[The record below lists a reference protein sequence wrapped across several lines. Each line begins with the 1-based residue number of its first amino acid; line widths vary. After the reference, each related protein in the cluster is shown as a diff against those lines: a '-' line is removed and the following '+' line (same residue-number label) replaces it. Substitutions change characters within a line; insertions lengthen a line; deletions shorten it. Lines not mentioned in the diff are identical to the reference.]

1 MEPKVPSNG
10 HGAARQMTSERLR
23 QLLDA
28 YGAGPDR
35 WPPDEREAALALL
48 ENSSEARAERD
59 SAARLD
65 TVLDRAPAEQ
75 PSPALAERVLAA
87 SPAKR
92 VKARSRPSLVR
103 PCAGEARRST
113 RRARTRLWRYL
124 AAAAPLAAAAALV
137 FWLTRPPLDLPHSES
152 MQLTIA
158 ELGAYQTPM
167 DVLLEP
173 PAFDLIDTV
182 PSLGCTD
189 SGLGCPELDFQR
201 EIESGSLPMR
211 RTHA

>member
-1 MEPKVPSNG
+1 MEPKVPSDS
-10 HGAARQMTSERLR
+10 HGAPRQMTFERLA

-28 YGAGPDR
+28 YGAAPYR
-35 WPPDEREAALALL
+35 WPPEEREAALALL
-48 ENSSEARAERD
+48 ANSSEARAECDR
-59 SAARLD
+59 AARLD
-65 TVLDRAPAEQ
+65 AVLDRAPAEQ
-75 PSPALAERVLAA
+75 PSPGLAARVLAA

-92 VKARSRPSLVR
+92 MRAGRRPSLVR
-103 PCAGEARRST
+103 LGTGEGRSST
-113 RRARTRLWRYL
+113 RSAHPRLWRYL
-124 AAAAPLAAAAALV
+124 ATAAPLAAAATLV
-137 FWLTRPPLDLPHSES
+137 FWLTRPLDLPRRES

-189 SGLGCPELDFQR
+189 SGLGCPELDFPR
-201 EIESGSLPMR
+201 EIESGSLLMR
-211 RTHA
+211 RTHV

>member
-1 MEPKVPSNG
+1 MEPKIPSDGN
-10 HGAARQMTSERLR
+10 GAALQMTSERLR

-35 WPPDEREAALALL
+35 WPPEEREAALAFL

-59 SAARLD
+59 RAARLD
-65 TVLDRAPAEQ
+65 AVLDRAPAEQ
-75 PSPALAERVLAA
+75 PSPGLTERVLAA

-92 VKARSRPSLVR
+92 VKAKSRPSLVR
-103 PCAGEARRST
+103 PGAGEGRRST
-113 RRARTRLWRYL
+113 RSARMRLWRYL
-124 AAAAPLAAAAALV
+124 ATAAPLAAAATLA
-137 FWLTRPPLDLPHSES
+137 FWLTRALDLPRREES

-173 PAFDLIDTV
+173 LAFDLIDTV

-189 SGLGCPELDFQR
+189 SGLGCPELDFPR
-201 EIESGSLPMR
+201 EIESGSLLIR

>member
-1 MEPKVPSNG
+1 MEPKIPADG
-10 HGAARQMTSERLR
+10 HGVARQMTSKRLR

-35 WPPDEREAALALL
+35 WPPEEREAALALL

-59 SAARLD
+59 MAARLD
-65 TVLDRAPAEQ
+65 AVLDRAPAEQ
-75 PSPALAERVLAA
+75 PSSGLAERVLAA

-103 PCAGEARRST
+103 LGAGEGRRSK
-113 RRARTRLWRYL
+113 RSARTRLWRYL
-124 AAAAPLAAAAALV
+124 ATAAPLAAAATLL
-137 FWLTRPPLDLPHSES
+137 FWLTRPLDLPRRES

-189 SGLGCPELDFQR
+189 FGLGCPELDFPR
-201 EIESGSLPMR
+201 EIESGSLLMW
-211 RTHA
+211 RTHV

>member
-1 MEPKVPSNG
+1 MEPKVPSDGNG
-10 HGAARQMTSERLR
+10 VARQMTSERLR

-28 YGAGPDR
+28 YGASPDR
-35 WPPDEREAALALL
+35 WPPEEREAALALL
-48 ENSSEARAERD
+48 ENSIEARAERD
-59 SAARLD
+59 RAARLD
-65 TVLDRAPAEQ
+65 AVLDLAPAEQ
-75 PSPALAERVLAA
+75 PSPGLIERVLAA

-92 VKARSRPSLVR
+92 VKARSRPSLVCLR
-103 PCAGEARRST
+103 TGEGRRST
-113 RRARTRLWRYL
+113 RGARTHLWRYL
-124 AAAAPLAAAAALV
+124 ATAAPLAAAATLV
-137 FWLTRPPLDLPHSES
+137 LWLTRPLDLPRRES

-173 PAFDLIDTV
+173 LAFDLIDTV

-189 SGLGCPELDFQR
+189 SGLGCPDLDFPR
-201 EIESGSLPMR
+201 EIESGSLLMR